1 MQQPVDVPLSFLKNL
16 NKSKAVMEMAESV
29 KKTSPNQPTT
39 QGFLDEQPTEYLSEL
54 PQGMVNES
62 YGAPS
67 RSTEPRPISKD
78 MIQNSKLPDSIKKI
92 MSENIIETPDMFVSE
107 NNFNLSNV
115 RMDLM
120 GGGEK
125 EVEYKQPSS
134 LNELMQNKKKVI
146 PTQQQTSTSNV
157 NEETI
162 RNIVRDEI
170 VRIMSE
176 SYTKKIK
183 EDTVKKTIMTL
194 KKKGLLK

>member
-29 KKTSPNQPTT
+29 KKTSPNQPMTK
-39 QGFLDEQPTEYLSEL
+39 GFLDEGTTEYLSEL

-62 YGAPS
+62 YGMPT
-67 RSTEPRPISKD
+67 RSNEPRPISKD

-125 EVEYKQPSS
+125 EIEYKQPSS

-146 PTQQQTSTSNV
+146 PTQQQTSTT
-157 NEETI
+157 NEDMI

>member
-16 NKSKAVMEMAESV
+16 SKSKAVMEMAESV
-29 KKTSPNQPTT
+29 KKTSPNQPMTK
-39 QGFLDEQPTEYLSEL
+39 GFLDEGTTEYLSEL

-62 YGAPS
+62 YGMPT
-67 RSTEPRPISKD
+67 RSNEPRPISKD

-125 EVEYKQPSS
+125 EIEYKQPSS

-146 PTQQQTSTSNV
+146 PTQQQTSTT
-157 NEETI
+157 NEDMI

>member
-39 QGFLDEQPTEYLSEL
+39 KGFLDEGTTEYLSEL

-62 YGAPS
+62 YGMPT
-67 RSTEPRPISKD
+67 RSNEPRPISKD

-92 MSENIIETPDMFVSE
+92 MSENIIETPDMFVSQ
-107 NNFNLSNV
+107 NNYNLSNV

-125 EVEYKQPSS
+125 EIEYKQPSS

-146 PTQQQTSTSNV
+146 PTQQQTSTT
-157 NEETI
+157 NEDMI

>member
-29 KKTSPNQPTT
+29 KKTSPNQPMTK
-39 QGFLDEQPTEYLSEL
+39 GFLDEGTTEYLSEL

-62 YGAPS
+62 YGMPT
-67 RSTEPRPISKD
+67 RSNEPRPISKD

-146 PTQQQTSTSNV
+146 PTQQQTSTT
-157 NEETI
+157 NEDMI